1 MRQDKHKWQIGDV
14 VYEASKSHKKVKEL
28 EIADIWIEDYLSG
41 PKAIVRLNERD
52 SESGRLTWTHT
63 KFMSDIVNGDCY
75 DTREEAEAALGEMLA
90 RKD

>member
-1 MRQDKHKWQIGDV
+1 MRKDKYKWQIGDI
-14 VYEASKSHKKVKEL
+14 VYEASKSYGKVKEL

-41 PKAIVRLNERD
+41 PKAIIRLNERD
-52 SESGRLTWTHT
+52 SVSGRRTWTHT

-75 DTREEAEAALGEMLA
+75 DTREEAEAALAEMLA